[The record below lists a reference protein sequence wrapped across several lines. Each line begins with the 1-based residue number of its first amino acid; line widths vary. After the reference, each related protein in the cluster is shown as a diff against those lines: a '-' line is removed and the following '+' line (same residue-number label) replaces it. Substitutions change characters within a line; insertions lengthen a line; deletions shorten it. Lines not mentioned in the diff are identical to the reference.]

1 MSYEVFPIP
10 QNVLWEKEFVEP
22 ETGEILSMCTQLKR
36 LVEFVYHKAIALG
49 TEDYLKYALTM
60 IEGGNEAELQI
71 DLYKKHNGDLRALEL
86 ELAKQTIDYV
96 E

>member
-10 QNVLWEKEFVEP
+10 QNVLWEKEFVEL
-22 ETGEILSMCTQLKR
+22 ETGEILSMRTQLKR

-49 TEDYLKYALTM
+49 TEDYLKHALTM
-60 IEGGNEAELQI
+60 IEGGNEADLQI
-71 DLYKKHNGDLRALEL
+71 NLCKKHNGDLRSLEL
-86 ELAKQTIDYV
+86 ELAKQTIDFI

>member
-1 MSYEVFPIP
+1 MR
-10 QNVLWEKEFVEP
+10 
-22 ETGEILSMCTQLKR
+22 TQLKR

-49 TEDYLKYALTM
+49 TGDYLNHALSM

-71 DLYKKHNGDLRALEL
+71 DLCKKHNGDLRSLEL